1 MNAVF
6 FVGNRLVTIRYSA
19 SAAVITKENPTYF
32 SHEVAEFDCDTD
44 TIWKH
49 PEEDDLFLQHFHGA
63 VKAGRLGPAA
73 NAWYA
78 DFTAILASLRKNP
91 AK

>member
-1 MNAVF
+1 MVELN
-6 FVGNRLVTIRYSA
+6 Y
-19 SAAVITKENPTYF
+19 
-32 SHEVAEFDCDTD
+32 DTD

-49 PEEDDLFLQHFHGA
+49 PEEDDLFLQHFHEA
-63 VKAGRLGPAA
+63 VKAGRLGQAA